1 VAGWLS
7 DRFPKRYIMAAC
19 DVLRMLLVLLYLTVQ
34 PDTYWVLYLLGF
46 IQHSLSALFDP
57 AFQATI
63 PEHVPRESLHHAHT
77 IMTTLWAIVVT
88 LASVAGGAVVAYAGA
103 VPNFVADSTCY
114 ALSFGLV
121 IYLIRTLANSDDVPN
136 PKQDPEEDDSKES
149 TQSTSSEEE
158 EDQSLNEGTADSETE
173 SHSSILE
180 AARGVISYI
189 RSEPYLMILSGVRL
203 LDALG
208 YGAVSLVSIKLVED
222 ELFFEGADSS
232 VTLGVLYFVLGLSSC
247 TSLRQSFS
255 FFGMFNPILFPP

>member
-1 VAGWLS
+1 MSFLAICS
-7 DRFPKRYIMAAC
+7 E
-19 DVLRMLLVLLYLTVQ
+19 LLLQ
-34 PDTYWVLYLLGF
+34 
-46 IQHSLSALFDP
+46 
-57 AFQATI
+57 
-63 PEHVPRESLHHAHT
+63 
-77 IMTTLWAIVVT
+77 
-88 LASVAGGAVVAYAGA
+88 
-103 VPNFVADSTCY
+103 
-114 ALSFGLV
+114 
-121 IYLIRTLANSDDVPN
+121 
-136 PKQDPEEDDSKES
+136 
-149 TQSTSSEEE
+149 
-158 EDQSLNEGTADSETE
+158 